1 MRMRWTL
8 AILCFALGTSVA
20 ARSQTKKRPLTTVP
34 SVLNS
39 PPDANPQYFPKGIF
53 RDSSDRGNFKD
64 FKARWYS
71 SYLRA
76 MHEPSLSEASKDKTL
91 VAYRFLWL
99 RTFHHPIAIRLTIRP
114 DGTGALTG
122 KVTSGAGG
130 YEAGVMTQNESVE
143 VSRAQVQQ
151 FLDLLQKA
159 AFWASQTE
167 GTAGGNDGARWIMEG
182 LNSGVYH
189 IVDRWSPEKSDY
201 AGLCLYL
208 LSLSKIKVE
217 AKDIY

>member
-20 ARSQTKKRPLTTVP
+20 AQSQTKKRPLTTVP

-64 FKARWYS
+64 FEARWYS
-71 SYLRA
+71 TYLRA

-91 VAYRFLWL
+91 VAYRFLW
-99 RTFHHPIAIRLTIRP
+99 RLQR
-114 DGTGALTG
+114 A
-122 KVTSGAGG
+122 KVH
-130 YEAGVMTQNESVE
+130 EAGVMTQNEFVE

-182 LNSGVYH
+182 VHSGAYH

-208 LSLSKIKVE
+208 LSLPKIKVE
-217 AKDIY
+217 AKDNY